1 MAVERVETHLSLLL
15 LADNQGR
22 EVLLKT
28 LILRVYVRGG
38 FSRHLSATTHDL
50 VFTTNSFRLN

>member
-22 EVLLKT
+22 EVFLKT
-28 LILRVYVRGG
+28 LILRVYVRGDSPDT
-38 FSRHLSATTHDL
+38 FLLQHMI
-50 VFTTNSFRLN
+50 